1 MIVQTSTDPRCDQ
14 GQYRPADRPAS
25 DARPL
30 YLAPLPDTY
39 VSLDGPA
46 LCVSRE
52 EQAPRFFPLQRL
64 SRVVTATTI
73 GWSSEALLACA
84 GRGISVVFMD
94 ERGDIAARLVG
105 RPGACDDLY
114 RRLDEF
120 LLLPQAEGM
129 YGHWFR
135 TYRRRAAHW
144 AGLKTGI
151 PVAMRDPVQCRDQC
165 ERLAKRFAG
174 GTAAVQTR
182 QWLRALAFGWMQA
195 HLQDLGIGAGQPL
208 GQIGQPTLARD
219 LTEILVWYLEPARLG
234 WLRSRQLAAKRKGE
248 ALRAPT
254 QREVVQLFESR
265 AVRVAERGREI
276 TGTLHRWLIHET

>member
-1 MIVQTSTDPRCDQ
+1 MIDHTRCDS
-14 GQYRPADRPAS
+14 GPRHPADHPAI

-30 YLAPLPDTY
+30 YLAPLADTY

-52 EQAPRFFPLQRL
+52 EQAPQLFPLQRL

-84 GRGISVVFMD
+84 ERGISVVFMD
-94 ERGDIAARLVG
+94 ESGAITARLVG

-114 RRLDEF
+114 QRLSDF

-129 YGHWFR
+129 YGYWFR

-144 AGLKTGI
+144 AGLKIGI
-151 PVAMRDPVQCRDQC
+151 PVAVRDPVHGRDQI

-174 GTAAVQTR
+174 GPAAVQTR
-182 QWLRALAFGWMQA
+182 QWMRALAFGWMQA
-195 HLQDLGIGAGQPL
+195 HLQDLGIGAAQPL
-208 GQIGQPTLARD
+208 GQIGQPTLVRD
-219 LTEILVWYLEPARLG
+219 LTEILGWYLEPARLG
-234 WLRSRQLAAKRKGE
+234 WLHSRQLAAKRKGE

>member
-1 MIVQTSTDPRCDQ
+1 MIVQTTIDTGPRP
-14 GQYRPADRPAS
+14 PADRQEIE
-25 DARPL
+25 ARPL
-30 YLAPLPDTY
+30 YLAPVPDTY

-46 LCVSRE
+46 LCLSRE

-94 ERGDIAARLVG
+94 ERGDITARLVG

-114 RRLDEF
+114 QRLSEF

-129 YGHWFR
+129 YGFWFR

-151 PVAMRDPVQCRDQC
+151 PVAERNPVHGRDQI
-165 ERLAKRFAG
+165 ERLAKRVAG
-174 GTAAVQTR
+174 GPAAVQTR

-195 HLQDLGIGAGQPL
+195 HLQDLGLGAGQPL
-208 GQIGQPTLARD
+208 GQIGQPTLVRD
-219 LTEILVWYLEPARLG
+219 LTELLVWYLEPARLG
-234 WLRSRQLAAKRKGE
+234 WLRSRQLAARRKGE